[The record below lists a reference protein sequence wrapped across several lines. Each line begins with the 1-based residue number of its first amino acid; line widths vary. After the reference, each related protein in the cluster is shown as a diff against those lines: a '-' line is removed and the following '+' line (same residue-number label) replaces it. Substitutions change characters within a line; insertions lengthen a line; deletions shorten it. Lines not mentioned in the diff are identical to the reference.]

1 MTNDVSRLLAQT
13 GRTIGQDPV
22 AAAIALILLSGVGIA
37 FDMAPPEVMA
47 LAIFGTSIAGFAA
60 QYILTRRVMRRDG
73 LLMAGAAGAV
83 AAMFGLGI
91 VSNLAIGLGF
101 LLLVV
106 PGWWLAARWIA
117 AVPVLFAEEPG
128 VMAALDISAARMR
141 PMVPAAMVAI
151 LIVYLPFVVATGLF
165 ILEGEGQVATSAAE
179 SVPANLAMSVS
190 QVGAWYLAVAAY
202 RLTRPESI
210 DAVFD

>member
-1 MTNDVSRLLAQT
+1 MMNDVSRLLAQT

-22 AAAIALILLSGVGIA
+22 AAAIALILLSSVGIA

-47 LAIFGTSIAGFAA
+47 LAMFGTSIAGFAA

-101 LLLVV
+101 LLLLV

-151 LIVYLPFVVATGLF
+151 LIVYLPFVVAMAWF
-165 ILEGEGQVATSAAE
+165 VLEGDVETSAAT

>member
-1 MTNDVSRLLAQT
+1 MMNDVSRLLAQT

>member
-1 MTNDVSRLLAQT
+1 MMNDVSRLLAQT

-151 LIVYLPFVVATGLF
+151 LIIYLPFVVATGLF

>member
-1 MTNDVSRLLAQT
+1 MTNDISRLLAQT
-13 GRTIGQDPV
+13 GRTVGQDPV
-22 AAAIALILLSGVGIA
+22 AAAIALILLSGVGVA

-47 LAIFGTSIAGFAA
+47 LAMFGTSIAGFAA

-83 AAMFGLGI
+83 AAVFGLGI

-151 LIVYLPFVVATGLF
+151 LIVYLPFVVAMAWF
-165 ILEGEGQVATSAAE
+165 FLEGDVETSAAT
-179 SVPANLAMSVS
+179 SVPTNLAMSVS

>member
-1 MTNDVSRLLAQT
+1 MMNDISRLLAQT

-179 SVPANLAMSVS
+179 SVLTNLAMSVS

>member
-1 MTNDVSRLLAQT
+1 MMNDISRLLVQT

-47 LAIFGTSIAGFAA
+47 LAMFGTSIAGFAA

-101 LLLVV
+101 LLLLV

-151 LIVYLPFVVATGLF
+151 LIVYLPFVVAMAWF
-165 ILEGEGQVATSAAE
+165 VLEGDVETSAAT
-179 SVPANLAMSVS
+179 SVPTNLAMSVS

>member
-1 MTNDVSRLLAQT
+1 MMNDVSRLLAQT

-37 FDMAPPEVMA
+37 FDMAPPEVMT
-47 LAIFGTSIAGFAA
+47 LAMFGTSIAGFAA

-151 LIVYLPFVVATGLF
+151 LIVYLPFAVAMAWF
-165 ILEGEGQVATSAAE
+165 VLEGDVETSAAT
-179 SVPANLAMSVS
+179 SVLTNLAMSVS
-190 QVGAWYLAVAAY
+190 QVGAWYLAVPAY

>member
-1 MTNDVSRLLAQT
+1 MMNDVSRLLAQT

-22 AAAIALILLSGVGIA
+22 AAAIALILLSSVGIA

-47 LAIFGTSIAGFAA
+47 LAMFGTSIAGFAA

-101 LLLVV
+101 LLLLV

-151 LIVYLPFVVATGLF
+151 LIVYLPFVVAMAWF
-165 ILEGEGQVATSAAE
+165 VLEGDVETSAAT
-179 SVPANLAMSVS
+179 SVPTNLAMSVS